1 MKKIIFT
8 LIVLCYFT
16 TLNAQTKIAV
26 LDFIPGS
33 GLNATEVTGMS
44 DMLIDALFKSN
55 QFTIV
60 ERTQLYKILREQ
72 GFQTSD
78 FSIGEI
84 SKVGN
89 ILGVNNILTGTVN
102 YVLGE
107 YNIDVRVIDVK
118 NGEVI
123 ATSGITK
130 TNNQTV
136 REVMNT
142 LASNIITLFDTN
154 ANKKLN
160 IGQIVTVDGIQ
171 GVIYQI
177 DYDGTAYVIS
187 YPFPAEDF
195 RTAMYTADRI
205 YKETHSWRMPNMG
218 ELLVFAQSYLMNYKS
233 FIDADPFGMGDFT
246 TDNMSL
252 GCELLWSSDYWAA
265 DNSFVRVLDLYFI
278 KEAILKGSKPESALV
293 NHPYTAEGRGEY
305 CLITTI
311 Q

>member
-1 MKKIIFT
+1 MKKVIFT

-78 FSIGEI
+78 LSVGEI

-205 YKETHSWRMPNMG
+205 YRETHSWRMPNMG
-218 ELLVFAQSYLMNYKS
+218 ELLVFAQSYFMNYKS

-246 TDNMSL
+246 TDNMNLS
-252 GCELLWSSDYWAA
+252 CETLWSSDR
-265 DNSFVRVLDLYFI
+265 DSSSSVRVLELYFI
-278 KEAILKGSKPESALV
+278 KYAILTGWRSQLNVAAHSYTGKGRLQ
-293 NHPYTAEGRGEY
+293 Y

>member
-1 MKKIIFT
+1 MKKVIFT

-78 FSIGEI
+78 LSVGEI

-177 DYDGTAYVIS
+177 DYEGTAYVIS
-187 YPFPAEDF
+187 YPFPSEDF
-195 RTAMYTADRI
+195 RTAKYTADRI

-246 TDNMSL
+246 TGNMSL
-252 GCELLWSSDYWAA
+252 SCKALWSSDWY
-265 DNSFVRVLDLYFI
+265 SSSSVRILDLYFI

-293 NHPYTAEGRGEY
+293 NHPYTAEGRCEY

>member
-33 GLNATEVTGMS
+33 GLNETEVTGMS

-78 FSIGEI
+78 LSIGEI

-142 LASNIITLFDTN
+142 LVSNIITLFDTN

-195 RTAMYTADRI
+195 RTAKYTADRI

-252 GCELLWSSDYWAA
+252 GCELLWSSDWA
-265 DNSFVRVLDLYFI
+265 DYSSVRILDLYFI

-293 NHPYTAEGRGEY
+293 NHPYTAEGRCEY

>member
-1 MKKIIFT
+1 MKKVIFT

-33 GLNATEVTGMS
+33 GLNKTEVTGLS

-78 FSIGEI
+78 LSVGEI

-195 RTAMYTADRI
+195 RTAKYTADRI
-205 YKETHSWRMPNMG
+205 YRETHSWRMPNMG
-218 ELLVFAQSYLMNYKS
+218 ELLVFAQSYFMNYKS

-246 TDNMSL
+246 TDNMNLS
-252 GCELLWSSDYWAA
+252 CETLWSSDWA
-265 DNSFVRVLDLYFI
+265 SSSSVRVLELYFI
-278 KEAILKGSKPESALV
+278 KYAILVGSQSQLNVAA
-293 NHPYTAEGRGEY
+293 HPYIAEGRCEY

>member
-33 GLNATEVTGMS
+33 GLNETEVTGMS

-78 FSIGEI
+78 LSIGEI

-177 DYDGTAYVIS
+177 DYEGTAYVIS

-205 YKETHSWRMPNMG
+205 YRETHSWRMPNIG
-218 ELLVFAQSYLMNYKS
+218 ELLVFAQSYFMNYKS

-246 TDNMSL
+246 TDNRSI
-252 GCELLWSSDYWAA
+252 GCETIWSSDS
-265 DNSFVRVLDLYFI
+265 DNSSVRVLELCFI
-278 KEAILKGSKPESALV
+278 KEAILTGMRSQLSAAT
-293 NHPYTAEGRGEY
+293 HPYTGGGRLEY

>member
-33 GLNATEVTGMS
+33 GLNETEVTGMS

-78 FSIGEI
+78 LSIGEI

-205 YKETHSWRMPNMG
+205 YRETHSWRMPNIG
-218 ELLVFAQSYLMNYKS
+218 ELLVFAQSYFMNYKS

-252 GCELLWSSDYWAA
+252 GCEALWSSDWA
-265 DNSFVRVLDLYFI
+265 DYSSVRILDLYFI
-278 KEAILKGSKPESALV
+278 KEAILKGKRSELNLAT
-293 NHPYTAEGRGEY
+293 HPYTAEGRCEY

>member
-1 MKKIIFT
+1 MKKVIFT

-78 FSIGEI
+78 LSVGEI

-195 RTAMYTADRI
+195 RTAKYTADRI
-205 YKETHSWRMPNMG
+205 YRETHSWRMPNMG
-218 ELLVFAQSYLMNYKS
+218 ELLVFAQSYFMNYKS

-246 TDNMSL
+246 TDNMNLS
-252 GCELLWSSDYWAA
+252 CEALWSSDW
-265 DNSFVRVLDLYFI
+265 DSSSSVRILDLYFI
-278 KEAILKGSKPESALV
+278 KYAILKGRQSQLNVAA
-293 NHPYTAEGRGEY
+293 HPYIAEGRCEY